1 MIMETDKKIT
11 AGAWRKE
18 LESLQEAYEKST
30 SPYAEV
36 VTDLACVEVLQHNRK
51 DLDRMLENESH
62 KRLAHKEKISQFKR
76 GIFMGEE
83 LNIVTSEGVETLTP
97 SFYENIGNMRYN
109 VVLHFASN
117 GSQTVLDRLKR
128 VILHEA
134 NSKNGTTN
142 H

>member
-1 MIMETDKKIT
+1 
-11 AGAWRKE
+11 
-18 LESLQEAYEKST
+18 
-30 SPYAEV
+30 
-36 VTDLACVEVLQHNRK
+36 
-51 DLDRMLENESH
+51 
-62 KRLAHKEKISQFKR
+62 
-76 GIFMGEE
+76 MGEE